1 MIVVMSTERRKC
13 GVAETA
19 GQKQAFFGQ
28 QTGRQD
34 EDEEEKESSA
44 IERDGDGDDD
54 DDDDGSEESTRT
66 GSSNKDGWP
75 AMTYS
80 PSRLQIIKSQRAT

>member
-1 MIVVMSTERRKC
+1 MEVRSCRDGRAKAGLFWATNRK
-13 GVAETA
+13 
-19 GQKQAFFGQ
+19 K
-28 QTGRQD
+28 D

-44 IERDGDGDDD
+44 IERDEDED
-54 DDDDGSEESTRT
+54 DDDDGSEESTKM

>member
-1 MIVVMSTERRKC
+1 MKSQKDGSAERLEK
-13 GVAETA
+13 AA
-19 GQKQAFFGQ
+19 GQKQAFWATKQ
-28 QTGRQD
+28 EKNGRSR
-34 EDEEEKESSA
+34 EDEEEKESRRAS
-44 IERDGDGDDD
+44 ERDDDGDG
-54 DDDDGSEESTRT
+54 GEESTRT